1 VNFVDGLFV
10 QGKYQIKPPLPFT
23 PGGEVAGDV
32 VAIGDGV
39 EGVAVGDRVLA
50 MSWLGGF
57 ASHVELAAGG
67 VVPIPGDLS
76 YGQAAALVQSYGTML
91 FAMTRRMQ
99 VRAGEWVL
107 VLGAGGGIGLAAID
121 VAHHLGARVIAAA
134 SSDEK
139 LAAATKA
146 GAEATIDYEREDLKA
161 RAREIS
167 GGGVDVVVDP
177 VGGRFADAALRS
189 LGWMGRY
196 LVIGFAGGD
205 IPALPANQVL
215 LNNRTVVGIDWGA
228 WTMRDAVGN
237 RDLLAELMD
246 LAGSGGAARFRRWS
260 PLSTRSTTWCAPSP
274 TCKNETSPARS
285 CSCPERVGRRVLCA
299 RSHAG
304 RGCVHTEPVVSGPGC
319 DERGLLVE
327 QRQHHL
333 ARRAGKPEHAL
344 GDADPLEVVELARI
358 GQRAERDDLE
368 HRRVAPCVGHRVA
381 QARNGIGEAG
391 APDGDP
397 AVAVLGDVGEEL
409 RAACMASTC
418 SRATSRRSRIATPCW
433 ASSSSFQPK
442 PTPSTTRPPLRW
454 SRVAIAL
461 AVTIGSR

>member
-1 VNFVDGLFV
+1 MRTVVCTEFAPIDRLVIEERPDPEPGPGKVVVAVRAAGVNFVDGLFV

-246 LAGSGGAARFRRWS
+246 LAGSGALS
-260 PLSTRSTTWCAPSP
+260 PV
-274 TCKNETSPARS
+274 EPAEYPLDDVVRALTDLQ
-285 CSCPERVGRRVLCA
+285 ERNV
-299 RSHAG
+299 
-304 RGCVHTEPVVSGPGC
+304 
-319 DERGLLVE
+319 
-327 QRQHHL
+327 
-333 ARRAGKPEHAL
+333 AGK
-344 GDADPLEVVELARI
+344 VVL
-358 GQRAERDDLE
+358 
-368 HRRVAPCVGHRVA
+368 VP
-381 QARNGIGEAG
+381 
-391 APDGDP
+391 
-397 AVAVLGDVGEEL
+397 
-409 RAACMASTC
+409 
-418 SRATSRRSRIATPCW
+418 
-433 ASSSSFQPK
+433 
-442 PTPSTTRPPLRW
+442 
-454 SRVAIAL
+454 
-461 AVTIGSR
+461 